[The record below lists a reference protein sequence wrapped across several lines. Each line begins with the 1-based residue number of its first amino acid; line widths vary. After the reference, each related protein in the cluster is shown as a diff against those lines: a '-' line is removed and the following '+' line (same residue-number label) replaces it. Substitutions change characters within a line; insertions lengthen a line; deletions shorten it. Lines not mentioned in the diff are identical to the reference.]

1 MRNMYVAT
9 IRLDFP
15 LGLSNSLYGCEN
27 PGAFLFKNLMK
38 PLLYMRRIPLRGQ
51 VFSRVS
57 NPVAVVFKAS
67 MKPLL

>member
-15 LGLSNSLYGCEN
+15 LGLSNSLCGCEN

-38 PLLYMRRIPLRGQ
+38 LLLYMRRIPLRGQ
-51 VFSRVS
+51 VFFRVS
-57 NPVAVVFKAS
+57 NPVAVVFKAL